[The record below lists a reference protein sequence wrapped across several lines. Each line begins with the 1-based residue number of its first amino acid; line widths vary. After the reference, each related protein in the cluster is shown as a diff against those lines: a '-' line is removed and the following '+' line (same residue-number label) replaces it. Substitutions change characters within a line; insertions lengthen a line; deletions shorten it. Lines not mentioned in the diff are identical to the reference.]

1 MLYDEAILIEERESS
16 RISTEATLRQSLLG
30 SIFAK
35 KGSKAKSGFSKDTK
49 RISVRTKPRRSAF
62 E

>member
-1 MLYDEAILIEERESS
+1 MLYDEAILIEEREAG
-16 RISTEATLRQSLLG
+16 RITTEATLRQSLLG
-30 SIFAK
+30 SLFAK
-35 KGSKAKSGFSKDTK
+35 KGSKDKSSFSKATK